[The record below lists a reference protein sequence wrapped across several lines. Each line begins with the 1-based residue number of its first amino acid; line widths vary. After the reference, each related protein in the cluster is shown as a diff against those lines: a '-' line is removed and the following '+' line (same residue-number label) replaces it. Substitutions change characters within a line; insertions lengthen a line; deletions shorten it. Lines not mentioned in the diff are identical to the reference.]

1 MLHLNFLSA
10 RPEHLVHHLQR
21 GVAVPQGKSQALQVR
36 VQPCKLLLAAY
47 QLLGLPFSYFC
58 INVYGTTVLH
68 WSRQPAHAVSCPC
81 NSSQAIFSLDM
92 LGFAQGDAKGPAGT
106 GGSCAQGA
114 LIDLLTC

>member
-47 QLLGLPFSYFC
+47 QLLGLPFNSFC

-81 NSSQAIFSLDM
+81 NSSQANILTRHARFC
-92 LGFAQGDAKGPAGT
+92 T
-106 GGSCAQGA
+106 GGCQGA
-114 LIDLLTC
+114 CWHWWLMPSRCTH